1 MEVYSLEEDDCSQLF
16 ITQTS
21 PKRTENGLVLGDPMD
36 FVSPCVSLVSKVDGA
51 MNVYSDISDDDMET
65 VPCSQVAK
73 NENADDERSV
83 YYYEH
88 VN

>member
-1 MEVYSLEEDDCSQLF
+1 
-16 ITQTS
+16 
-21 PKRTENGLVLGDPMD
+21 MD

-65 VPCSQVAK
+65 IPCSQVAK